1 MYLAGRLVRPICDR
15 SGVKAFVAGLRDM
28 PMLARCVSIGAISAG
43 VTGGIVGLVVGLF
56 AYAPTAPV
64 AAVELGFPATLTGV
78 IVGFVVGV
86 IVITAGR
93 IKHVAQNG
101 CCRRLAPPP

>member
-1 MYLAGRLVRPICDR
+1 MYLAGSSVPYATV
-15 SGVKAFVAGLRDM
+15 SGVKAFVAWLRDM
-28 PMLARCVSIGAISAG
+28 PMLARWVSIGAISAG
-43 VTGGIVGLVVGLF
+43 VTGGMVGLVVGLF

-64 AAVELGFPATLTGV
+64 AAVELGFPATLTGG
-78 IVGFVVGV
+78 IVGLVVGV

>member
-43 VTGGIVGLVVGLF
+43 VTGGIVGLF